1 MGRPRTV
8 KSGGTIPG
16 DIENQICPRKYR
28 LVKTVGIVAAYRPQ
42 YVRKKSE
49 GVNAEIRHANET
61 SKRVVVYHPVDD
73 DDLPGATT
81 HPFGTNA
88 TILRDRGKFMEYL
101 GKQLK
106 PGAASRQP
114 SEPM

>member
-1 MGRPRTV
+1 MRT
-8 KSGGTIPG
+8 
-16 DIENQICPRKYR
+16 RR
-28 LVKTVGIVAAYRPQ
+28 A
-42 YVRKKSE
+42 
-49 GVNAEIRHANET
+49 
-61 SKRVVVYHPVDD
+61 RVVVYHPVD

-88 TILRDRGKFMEYL
+88 AILRDRGKFMEYPS
-101 GKQLK
+101 KRLK